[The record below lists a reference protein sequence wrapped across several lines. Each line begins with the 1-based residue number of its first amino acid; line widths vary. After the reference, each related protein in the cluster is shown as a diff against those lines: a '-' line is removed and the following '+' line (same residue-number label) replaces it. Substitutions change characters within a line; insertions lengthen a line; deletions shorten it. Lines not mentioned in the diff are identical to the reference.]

1 VPQQCVLAGVSRATV
16 YVQHKPKLVDESDL
30 LLSRLIDEAYRQ
42 YAKEQSEADRH
53 RYEFAETEAKAKKA
67 GLWSEKDPVPP
78 WEWRHLPK

>member
-1 VPQQCVLAGVSRATV
+1 MPQQCVLAGVSRATV

-53 RYEFAETEAKAKKA
+53 RYEFAETEAKKA

-78 WEWRHLPK
+78 LEWRHPPK